1 MNTPP
6 PAGPGAPAQD
16 ARANNQRTRK
26 SQSMSVLPAVELGA
40 PARTALSPRSVARYQ
55 RIRALG
61 EGGNGEVDLWRDQD
75 IDRDVAVKR
84 LKHAGTPEVLAQFI
98 QEVQTTGQL
107 EHPGI
112 VPIYDVGRDEEG
124 RYFFVMKHVQG
135 ETLEQII
142 ARLKAGD
149 PAYTSC
155 YSYEYRTHI
164 FMQILRSVQ
173 YAHRKGFIHCDIKP
187 ANIIVGKFGEVW
199 VLDWG
204 LAQRPTAVLQQNP
217 EAAAERGPRP
227 LRISGTPDY
236 MAPEQAMG
244 EEGRIDFRTDTYCLS
259 VLFYELITLH
269 YYLRPATSVVA
280 RLTSILTEEPPTAL
294 QLHHR
299 YASPPELTNYFRKGI
314 AKDPA
319 QRFQTVDEMI
329 EKLQAVV
336 NGDIPV
342 VCPCTGAKRFAH
354 RYGDFLNDRPII
366 GIAILCLLALFM
378 LFGVFELGRL
388 GLGLFLSR

>member
-1 MNTPP
+1 MNSPP
-6 PAGPGAPAQD
+6 SPGPTLPE
-16 ARANNQRTRK
+16 ARPTSQRIRQ
-26 SQSMSVLPAVELGA
+26 SQSMSVLPAVEPSA
-40 PARTALSPRSVARYQ
+40 PVPTLYPRSVARYQ
-55 RIRALG
+55 RIRPLG

-84 LKHAGTPEVLAQFI
+84 LKQVGPPEAVAQFI

-149 PAYTSC
+149 RTYTSRF
-155 YSYEYRTHI
+155 SFEARTQI
-164 FMQILRSVQ
+164 FLQILHSVQ

-187 ANIIVGKFGEVW
+187 ANIIVGPVGEVM

-204 LAQRPTAVLQQNP
+204 LAQRPTAAPLPNQ
-217 EAAAERGPRP
+217 AARTDRTPRP

-244 EEGRIDFRTDTYCLS
+244 EEGSIDFRTDTYCLC

-269 YYLRPATSVVA
+269 YYLRPATTVVS
-280 RLTSILTEEPPTAL
+280 RLTAILTEEPMTAL
-294 QLHHR
+294 QAHHK
-299 YASPPELTNYFRKGI
+299 YGAPPELTNYFRKGL

-319 QRFQTVDEMI
+319 QRYQTVDEMI
-329 EKLQAVV
+329 TKLQAVI
-336 NGDIPV
+336 NGNIPV

-354 RYGDFLNDRPII
+354 HYGDFLNNHPIL
-366 GIAILCLLALFM
+366 GIAVLCLLGLFT
-378 LFGVFELGRL
+378 LFGLFEVARL
-388 GLGLFLSR
+388 GVLLAAR